1 MLLIWLK
8 QLTAAKILKK
18 IKLKYLTIINILL
31 LLDQIR
37 QQKKIMFKFLEKK
50 NDIAEF
56 IKTPMLMEIKKSN
69 N

>member
-18 IKLKYLTIINILL
+18 LKLKYLTIINILL

-50 NDIAEF
+50 MILLN
-56 IKTPMLMEIKKSN
+56 S
-69 N
+69 